1 MELADLQKKFESI
14 TIKKDTEVKI
24 NPQVFKTIE
33 RIKDMVNH
41 LEFLIKYPEEANN
54 VK

>member
-1 MELADLQKKFESI
+1 MELADLQKEFQSI
-14 TIKKDTEVKI
+14 TAKKNIETKI
-24 NPQVFKTIE
+24 NPQVFETIK

-41 LEFLIKYPEEANN
+41 LEFLIKYPEEKNH